1 MKKKEFIISLQVRD
15 PSREAVWKSELKTLL
30 RSLKGEGAFR
40 VSSFRDEPSD
50 FVLIDAA
57 HPSWRD
63 WARDFD
69 REGKS
74 LVLGVEEAE
83 FLPSGSDLEL
93 VDDVLVHPFRAAE
106 VMSVL
111 RHHFK
116 KMETEQVMEES
127 LAALKDLQEANAA
140 VERILMEKTPKRF
153 TGLKGIRVMSKH
165 LSGVKPGGDYFDV
178 FESEKKDF
186 ANFLLVDSSSYGVSA
201 ALLGVLLSSSA
212 KLSGSQQV
220 SPFQWIRTIHE
231 ELKSTLGE
239 EGHFSI
245 FLGRLNRRDF
255 SLHYQLYGS
264 IEVFLVNREGMSTA
278 LEKNGDPIDSRFDAG
293 SEGEKVVV
301 LQPKDRLVLL
311 SDGFVA
317 GSGGRSRLTGLFKD
331 QLEQDPFSLVTE
343 LAFQIKSQ
351 LSPGE
356 TFPGEDCS
364 AIVIDIEGRVL
375 RLAPTG

>member
-1 MKKKEFIISLQVRD
+1 
-15 PSREAVWKSELKTLL
+15 
-30 RSLKGEGAFR
+30 
-40 VSSFRDEPSD
+40 
-50 FVLIDAA
+50 
-57 HPSWRD
+57 
-63 WARDFD
+63 
-69 REGKS
+69 
-74 LVLGVEEAE
+74 
-83 FLPSGSDLEL
+83 
-93 VDDVLVHPFRAAE
+93 
-106 VMSVL
+106 
-111 RHHFK
+111 
-116 KMETEQVMEES
+116 
-127 LAALKDLQEANAA
+127 
-140 VERILMEKTPKRF
+140 
-153 TGLKGIRVMSKH
+153 MSKH
-165 LSGVKPGGDYFDV
+165 LSGMKPGGDYFDV

-212 KLSGSQQV
+212 KLSGSQPV

-231 ELKSTLGE
+231 ELKATLGE

-317 GSGGRSRLTGLFKD
+317 GSGGRSRLTGLFKEK
-331 QLEQDPFSLVTE
+331 LEQDPFSLVTE